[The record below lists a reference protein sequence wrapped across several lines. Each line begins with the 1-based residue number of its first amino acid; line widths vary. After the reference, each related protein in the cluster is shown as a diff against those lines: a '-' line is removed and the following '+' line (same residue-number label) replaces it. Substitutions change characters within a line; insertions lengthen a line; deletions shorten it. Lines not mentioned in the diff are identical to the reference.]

1 MDCTLIIPI
10 HNRVELITHLI
21 DNLKKIEGEIIFI
34 INDIC
39 DSSVFRLLNSYKNK
53 NKVKAKVI
61 KLNDTLPYSKVCNIA
76 VKEATGKY
84 LILINSDVLIS
95 QESASALLK
104 AINSDKEIGAVQ
116 GLLLY
121 PQNYTIQS
129 AGHLF
134 YEYNNFHS
142 WKGNSK
148 NYNFKPKL
156 RQALTSAYY
165 CIRKDMYE
173 YLGGMDEFY
182 HNAYDGMELSLRI
195 TREGYKCY
203 CISEAK
209 AFHFQGMARNTLLM
223 QSTPDI
229 GKFWN
234 DHGSFIQNDAFNDIN
249 EQLTKN
255 ELNTFNR
262 IVNSSNIRD
271 VDIFLDNIF
280 KRHIQVITIQDN
292 LQHNVTIA
300 NNLSSSFLNCR
311 DNIVWLTNHFLQL
324 IHNKKTFE
332 DYNRKNDII
341 VDLHSNILFVKDL
354 L

>member
-10 HNRVELITHLI
+10 HNRIELITHLLE
-21 DNLKKIEGEIIFI
+21 NLSKFEGEILFI

-39 DSSVFRLLNSYKNK
+39 DSSIFQLLNSYKQNK
-53 NKVKAKVI
+53 SKVKVI
-61 KLNDTLPYSKVCNIA
+61 KLNETLPYAKVCNIA

-95 QESASALLK
+95 QESALALLK
-104 AINSDKEIGAVQ
+104 IIDADKTIGAVQ

-134 YEYNNFHS
+134 YEYNNFHA
-142 WKGNSK
+142 WKGNSS
-148 NYNFKPKL
+148 NYNFRPKL

-165 CIRKDMYE
+165 CMKKDIYE
-173 YLGGMDEFY
+173 SLGGMDEFY
-182 HNAYDGMELSLRI
+182 YNAYDGMELSIRI

-209 AFHFQGMARNTLLM
+209 AFHFQGLARDVASL
-223 QSTPDI
+223 QSAPDA
-229 GKFWN
+229 GKFWSE
-234 DHGSFIQNDAFNDIN
+234 HGSFIKNDAFNDLN
-249 EQLTKN
+249 EQINKS
-255 ELNTFNR
+255 ELKTFNR
-262 IVNSSNIRD
+262 IINSSNIRN
-271 VDIFLDNIF
+271 LDEFMDTVFNCQ
-280 KRHIQVITIQDN
+280 IQVTTIPDN
-292 LQHNVTIA
+292 LQSNVIIA
-300 NNLSSSFLNCR
+300 NNLPSSFLNTR
-311 DNIVWLTNHFLQL
+311 DSIVWLATHFSQITN
-324 IHNKKTFE
+324 NKKTFE

-341 VDLHSNILFVKDL
+341 IDLHSNIIFVKDL

>member
-10 HNRVELITHLI
+10 HNRIELITHL
-21 DNLKKIEGEIIFI
+21 LGSLRQFEGEIIFI

-39 DSSVFRLLNSYKNK
+39 DSNIFRLINSYKKNN
-53 NKVKAKVI
+53 NKVKVI
-61 KLNDTLPYSKVCNIA
+61 KLDDTLPYSKVCNIA
-76 VKEATGKY
+76 AKEATGKY

-95 QESASALLK
+95 QQSALALLK
-104 AINSDKEIGAVQ
+104 SIDSNKKIGAVQ

-134 YEYNNFHS
+134 YEYNNYHAL
-142 WKGNSK
+142 KGNNT
-148 NYNFKPKL
+148 NYNLKPKL

-165 CIRKDMYE
+165 CVRSDMYQ

-203 CISEAK
+203 CISEAR
-209 AFHFQGMARNTLLM
+209 AFHFQGLARNTALL
-223 QSTPDI
+223 QSIPDA
-229 GKFWN
+229 GRFWSE
-234 DHGSFIQNDAFNDIN
+234 HGSFIENDAFNEIK
-249 EQLTKN
+249 EQVNKN
-255 ELNTFNR
+255 ELKTFNQ

-271 VDIFLDNIF
+271 IDMFMDNVF
-280 KRHIQVITIQDN
+280 NRHIQVTTIIDN
-292 LQHNVTIA
+292 LQSNVIIA
-300 NNLSSSFLNCR
+300 NNLPSSFLNTHN
-311 DNIVWLTNHFLQL
+311 NIIWLTTHFSQ
-324 IHNKKTFE
+324 IINNKKTFE

-341 VDLHSNILFVKDL
+341 IDLHSNILFVKDL